1 MEVFTVNHINYTI
14 TAFGKIIFVP
24 TDEEILFLPE
34 MNLLLFKDESR
45 GDNFPWRAACID
57 LELDASG
64 NSIDD
69 AWESLKGS
77 IKMYI
82 DMEKKAAG
90 GSVTEAAKN
99 IIKAVFTPSNQ
110 KTLFMELYRK
120 AQLDYSMKTIES
132 GKIKNPIAEEKQ
144 RLEKLEKEHDTIISI
159 INELKAA

>member
-1 MEVFTVNHINYTI
+1 MNQLNYTI
-14 TAFGKIIFVP
+14 TAFGKIIFVS
-24 TDEEILFLPE
+24 TDDEILFLPE
-34 MNLLLFKDESR
+34 MNLLFFKDEDR

-64 NSIDD
+64 NSVDE
-69 AWESLKGS
+69 AWESLKSS

-82 DMEKKAAG
+82 EMKKKASC

-110 KTLFMELYRK
+110 KTQFMELYRK
-120 AQLDYSMKTIES
+120 THLDYSMKTIES
-132 GKIKNPIAEEKQ
+132 GKITNPI
-144 RLEKLEKEHDTIISI
+144 KLEKEHDTIISI

>member
-1 MEVFTVNHINYTI
+1 VNQPNYTI

-24 TDEEILFLPE
+24 TDEDILFLPE
-34 MNLLLFKDESR
+34 MNLLLFKDEDR
-45 GDNFPWRAACID
+45 GDNFPWRAACIE

-64 NSIDD
+64 NSIDE
-69 AWESLKGS
+69 AWESLKSS

-82 DMEKKAAG
+82 EMEKKASG
-90 GSVTEAAKN
+90 GSATEAAKN

-110 KTLFMELYRK
+110 KTQFMELYRK

-132 GKIKNPIAEEKQ
+132 GKITRPITKGQ
-144 RLEKLEKEHDTIISI
+144 DTIISI